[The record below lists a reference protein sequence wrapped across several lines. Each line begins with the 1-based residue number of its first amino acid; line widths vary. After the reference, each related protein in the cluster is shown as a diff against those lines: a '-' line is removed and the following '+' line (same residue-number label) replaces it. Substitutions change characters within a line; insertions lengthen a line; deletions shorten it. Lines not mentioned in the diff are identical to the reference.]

1 MKKIT
6 AFSLIACLTLITSC
20 KKDLLDTGPT
30 GSSDDQA
37 IFTTTTNSANVINGI
52 YRYLYSRY
60 SDQNQPGQGGIML
73 NMDFMGEDL
82 HQSVA
87 TWYTTAGSGTG
98 GWVSQ
103 KNDASGWVSYPF
115 RLYYRC
121 IGNANA
127 LIENIDAATGTDAD
141 KKRLKAEALTMRAWS
156 YFNLVQI
163 FGKRYVAG
171 TTNSQLGVS
180 MPLKPLDLK
189 LPRSTVE
196 QVYTQINKDLDDA
209 LTLFASGNPLPVGLS
224 SSASN
229 LKSHLSLNAARAI
242 KARVAL
248 TQQNWVTAAAFAKQ
262 VVDAGAYSLMSNA
275 QYESGFNNITNP
287 EWIWGAYVQ
296 DDQGDTFGSYFAQIS
311 WDGNTTYIRSRPKR
325 INSALYNQISTTDVR
340 KKMWEPAP
348 TAANFP
354 LPLSTYIR
362 EPYMSRK
369 FKTRTTPTIGDV
381 PYIRLAEMYLIM
393 AEAYANIPGRET
405 DARNALFTLAKNRDA
420 NYTLSTNSGQA
431 LINEI
436 LIQRRVELWGEGF
449 RFFDLKRLDQ
459 PLDRTV
465 VPNYVSA
472 SVGGVMQVGSPST
485 DNRWQFA
492 IPIAEI
498 QANPNTSQND

>member
-1 MKKIT
+1 M
-6 AFSLIACLTLITSC
+6 CLTLMTSC
-20 KKDLLDTGPT
+20 KKDFLDTAPT
-30 GSSDDQA
+30 GSAADVA
-37 IFTTTTNSANVINGI
+37 LFTTTTNAANVINGV
-52 YRYLYSRY
+52 YRYMYSRY
-60 SDQNQPGQGGIML
+60 SDQNQPGQGGVML

-82 HQSVA
+82 HQSVG

-115 RLYYRC
+115 RFYYRC

-127 LIENIDAATGTDAD
+127 LIENIDAATGPDAD
-141 KKRLKAEALTMRAWS
+141 KKRLKAEALTMRAWA

-163 FGKRYVAG
+163 YAKRYVAG
-171 TTNSQLGVS
+171 TVNNQLGVS
-180 MPLKPLDLK
+180 MPLSPLDLK

-209 LTLFASGNPLPVGLS
+209 LVLFPTASAAPN
-224 SSASN
+224 
-229 LKSHLSLNAARAI
+229 KSHLSLNAARVI

-248 TQQNWVTAAAFAKQ
+248 TQQNYTVAASFAKL
-262 VVDAGAYSLMSNA
+262 VIDAGTYSLMSNA
-275 QYESGFNNITNP
+275 QYQEGFNNISNP
-287 EWIWGAYVQ
+287 EWIWGAFVQ

-325 INSALYNQISTTDVR
+325 INSALYDQITATDVR

-354 LPLSTYIR
+354 LPASTYIR

-369 FKTRTTPTIGDV
+369 FKTRALPTIGDV
-381 PYIRLAEMYLIM
+381 PYIRLAEVYLIL
-393 AEAYANIPGRET
+393 AEAYANTPGKEA
-405 DARNALFTLAKNRDA
+405 DAKTTLLTLAKNRDA
-420 NYTLSTNSGQA
+420 SYTLSANTGAA

-436 LIQRRVELWGEGF
+436 LTQRRIELWGEGF
-449 RFFDLKRLDQ
+449 RFFDLKRLNL
-459 PLDRTV
+459 PLDRTI

-472 SVGGVMQVGSPST
+472 SVGGVMQVPAG

-492 IPIAEI
+492 IPISEL
-498 QANPNTSQND
+498 QANPNSSQNE

>member
-1 MKKIT
+1 MKKIV
-6 AFSLIACLTLITSC
+6 AFIFIVSLTTSC
-20 KKDLLDTGPT
+20 KKDFLNTGPT
-30 GSSDDQA
+30 DSGGDVALFATTANAGS
-37 IFTTTTNSANVINGI
+37 VINGV

-60 SDQNQPGQGGIML
+60 SAQNQPGQGGIML

-82 HQSVA
+82 HQAAS
-87 TWYTTAGSGTG
+87 TWYTSAGNGTG

-127 LIENIDAATGTDAD
+127 LIEKIDAATGPDAD
-141 KKRLKAEALTMRAWS
+141 KARLKAEGLTMRAWA

-171 TTNSQLGVS
+171 ATNNQLGLS
-180 MPLKPLDLK
+180 LTLGTLETK

-196 QVYTQINKDLDDA
+196 EVYTQINKDLDDA
-209 LTLFASGNPLPVGLS
+209 IALFLPGKP
-224 SSASN
+224 AR
-229 LKSHLSLNAARAI
+229 SHLGFSAAKAI

-248 TQQNWVTAAAFAKQ
+248 TMQDYVAAAALAKE
-262 VVDAGAYSLMSNA
+262 VIDDGGYSLMSNS
-275 QYESGFNNITNP
+275 QYQEGFNNISNP
-287 EWIWGAYVQ
+287 EWIWGAFVQ
-296 DDQGDTFGSYFAQIS
+296 DDQGDTFGSYFGQIS

-325 INSALYNQISTTDVR
+325 INSALYALISATDVR

-348 TAANFP
+348 NATNFP
-354 LPLSTYIR
+354 LPLPTYVR

-381 PYIRLAEMYLIM
+381 PYIRLAEMHLIL
-393 AEAYANIPGRET
+393 AEAYARTPGKET
-405 DARNALFTLAKNRDA
+405 DAQDVLYSLAVNRDPD
-420 NYTLSTNSGQA
+420 YVLSTNTGQD
-431 LINEI
+431 LIDEI
-436 LIQRRVELWGEGF
+436 MVQRRVELWGEGF
-449 RFFDLKRLDQ
+449 RFFDLKRLDL

-465 VPNYVSA
+465 VPNFVSA
-472 SVGGVMQVGSPST
+472 SVGNVMQIPAG
-485 DNRWQFA
+485 DNRWTFS
-492 IPIAEI
+492 IPIDEI